1 LKIKCLYLKIVQRKS
16 FVIELES
23 ISAQLKKES
32 MQMTTSNSITKQS
45 IDVAIVEPNQLN
57 PNDCQTSDLAEQGNI
72 HIRGNHINDVSQVD
86 VNDMMKVYH
95 YDDETCQTVK
105 DENLLPIGLLSR
117 LHASYPQHS
126 GLLDKNEHMF
136 SDKDQYTGLSGFRE
150 VVAILAAN
158 DIDIGDIE
166 EREFF
171 VEVYRFLATK
181 HSLNSIDWSNF
192 YEDSVFQLVMP
203 QPNMINKLTVTEYL
217 GANLADKKAVVSAY
231 QEKTSPHDGNQ
242 QLNKPW
248 FENEQ
253 GEIEFLDGSQH
264 KYPQCQLIFDKTTQ
278 NCFSFCTYCFRHA
291 QVRGDEDMFI
301 QKEIGQIHRYLK
313 VHKEVTDM
321 LITGGD
327 GGYMP
332 ASRLE
337 QYVTPLMEDRE
348 LLHIKTVRLATRALT
363 FQPEMILSRKY
374 DKMLAVFD
382 KLHEN
387 GIQLAW
393 MAHFSTPRELLN
405 PTTIAAIRRLQRH
418 GVVIRSQSP
427 MMNHISL
434 FEHDDGSIDIDRS
447 AQNWIDLSNILAT
460 MLISFHSMYCAR
472 PTGEHH
478 YFTAPLSAVSQI
490 FDKIYRELPSINRPS
505 RHLSMTTSAGKISI
519 MGECEVAGERAFAL
533 MFTEGRNMKW
543 LDKVFLAKYDES
555 TNDVKL
561 LKPFDTDK
569 FFFEE
574 ELEKI
579 EHDLAAALNK
589 RLQA

>member
-1 LKIKCLYLKIVQRKS
+1 MS
-16 FVIELES
+16 DT
-23 ISAQLKKES
+23 SAEQ
-32 MQMTTSNSITKQS
+32 Q
-45 IDVAIVEPNQLN
+45 IDVAVVDPKALEKEACQPSGAVHVRQQGIDDVTALDVEQM
-57 PNDCQTSDLAEQGNI
+57 QGI
-72 HIRGNHINDVSQVD
+72 YGYS
-86 VNDMMKVYH
+86 
-95 YDDETCQTVK
+95 DETRQIIK
-105 DENLLPIGLLSR
+105 NENLLPVGLLSR

-126 GLLDKNEHMF
+126 GLMDKEAHMF
-136 SDKDQYTGLSGFRE
+136 DEKDQYTGLSGFRR
-150 VVAILAAN
+150 VVEILEAN
-158 DIDIGDIE
+158 NIDIGDIE
-166 EREFF
+166 ERELF

-181 HSLNSIDWSNF
+181 HSLNSIDWTNF

-203 QPNMINKLTVTEYL
+203 QPNMINKKTVAQYM
-217 GANLADKKAVVSAY
+217 GASLEEKKKIVSDY

-301 QKEIGQIHRYLK
+301 QKEIDQIHRYLK
-313 VHKEVTDM
+313 VHKEVTDL

-348 LLHIKTVRLATRALT
+348 LLHIKTVRLATRSLT
-363 FQPEMILSRKY
+363 FQPEMILSAKY

-434 FEHDDGSIDIDRS
+434 FEHKDGSIDIDRS
-447 AQNWIDLSNILAT
+447 AQNWIDLANIIGT
-460 MLISFHSMYCAR
+460 MLIGFHSMYCAR

-478 YFTAPLSAVSQI
+478 YFTAPLSAVSKI
-490 FDKIYRELPSINRPS
+490 FDKIYRELPSINRPT
-505 RHLSMTTSAGKISI
+505 RHISMTTSAGKISI
-519 MGECEVAGERAFAL
+519 MGECDVRGERAFAL
-533 MFTEGRNMKW
+533 MFTEGRNMEW
-543 LDKVFLAKYDES
+543 LDKVFLAKYDET

-561 LKPFDTDK
+561 LKPLEGDT

-574 ELEKI
+574 ELAQI
-579 EHDLAAALNK
+579 EHDLAAALNN
-589 RLQA
+589 RLKA